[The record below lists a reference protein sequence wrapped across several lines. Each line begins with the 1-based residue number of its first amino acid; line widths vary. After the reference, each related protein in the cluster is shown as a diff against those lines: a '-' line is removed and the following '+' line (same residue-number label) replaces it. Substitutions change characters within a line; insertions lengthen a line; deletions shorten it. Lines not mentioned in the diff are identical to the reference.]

1 MRTSN
6 VKPTMKKLEDIPKN
20 NIFEVPEG
28 YFDKLPGV
36 IQSRVAAKEKQSTIG
51 VYGLALKVALPLLT
65 IGLAVFL
72 IFRENDPHGSPEDLL
87 ASVSTEQLSDY
98 LIDTDLST
106 DELLDNLDLNEL
118 DVNALN
124 EEILYEEFDNDLLEE
139 YVDGLELEL

>member
-1 MRTSN
+1 LRNSN
-6 VKPTMKKLEDIPKN
+6 VKLTMKKLEDIPKN

-28 YFDKLPGV
+28 YFDKLPGI
-36 IQSRVAAKEKQSTIG
+36 IQSRVAAKETAPGIG
-51 VYGLALKVALPLLT
+51 IYGLVLKVALPMMA

-72 IFRENDPHGSPEDLL
+72 IFRENDPHGTPEDLL

-106 DELLDNLDLNEL
+106 DELLDNLDLSEL
-118 DVNALN
+118 DINALN
-124 EEILYEEFDNDLLEE
+124 EEVLYEEFDNDLLEE

>member
-1 MRTSN
+1 
-6 VKPTMKKLEDIPKN
+6 MKKLEDIPKN

-36 IQSRVAAKEKQSTIG
+36 IQSRIAAKDKPSGIG
-51 VYGLALKVALPLLT
+51 VYGLVLKIALPLMA

-72 IFRENDPHGSPEDLL
+72 IFRENDPYGTPEDLL

-139 YVDGLELEL
+139 YVDGLKMEL